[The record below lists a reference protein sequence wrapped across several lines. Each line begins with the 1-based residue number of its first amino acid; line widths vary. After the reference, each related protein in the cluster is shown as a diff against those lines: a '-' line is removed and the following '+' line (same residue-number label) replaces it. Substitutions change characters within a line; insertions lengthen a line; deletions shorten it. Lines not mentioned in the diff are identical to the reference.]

1 MDYLSRVVR
10 AAAIL
15 LVSLTVPAAF
25 AVDSVAPQ
33 APVTLRLNTQKVAVF
48 GQRIILRGQ
57 MAPATRGA
65 RVRISVRGTVVAH
78 AKVGPRGGFKTVLRV
93 RSRGPYRAGWYEAVS
108 PKVFVTVRPRLEASL
123 VGGRVVGT
131 PLRLYAQLRPRGA
144 GSIRVEVLRNG
155 DRTFAAGYRG
165 SARVRLGTN
174 SFGEVR
180 VRLRVLERSGFAPVR
195 PKLLRAKLVAP
206 ELRYGSTG
214 PAVPELVR
222 RLGALR
228 YAVHTSTV
236 FGPELLD
243 SVIAFQKVQGLE
255 RDGEVGAHVWRRLA
269 NPRIPSLRY
278 SSPADHI
285 EIDKTRQIMFV
296 VRGGEIAT
304 IVPVSTAG
312 IPGWYT
318 PEGRFAIYRK
328 VPGFD
333 PSPLGT
339 LYAPMYFNGGY
350 AIHGSPSVPP
360 YPASHGCIRVPMW
373 LADSLY
379 ATNGY
384 GETVYIYS

>member
-1 MDYLSRVVR
+1 MNYLSQSVR

-33 APVTLRLNTQKVAVF
+33 APVTLRLSTQKVAVF
-48 GQRIILRGQ
+48 GQRIVLRGH
-57 MAPATRGA
+57 MAPSTRGA

-78 AKVGPRGGFKTVLRV
+78 AKVGPRGGFKAVVRL

-144 GSIRVEVLRNG
+144 GAIRVEVFRNG
-155 DRTFAAGYRG
+155 KRTLAAGYRG
-165 SARVRLGTN
+165 SASVKLGTS

-180 VRLRVLERSGFAPVR
+180 VRLRVVERPGFAPARSKV
-195 PKLLRAKLVAP
+195 LRAKLLAP
-206 ELRYGSTG
+206 ELRYGATG
-214 PAVPELVR
+214 PGVTELVR

-228 YAVHTSTV
+228 YAVRTTTV
-236 FGPELLD
+236 FGAELLD

-255 RDGEVGAHVWRRLA
+255 RDGAVAPNVWKRLA
-269 NPRIPSLRY
+269 NPRIPSPRY
-278 SSPADHI
+278 AAPADHL
-285 EIDKTRQIMFV
+285 EVDKTRQVLFV
-296 VRGGEIAT
+296 VRGGSIAT

-312 IPGWYT
+312 IPGWST
-318 PEGRFAIYRK
+318 PEGTFAIYRK
-328 VPGFD
+328 VGGFD
-333 PSPLGT
+333 SSPLGT
-339 LYAPMYFNGGY
+339 LYLPMYFHGGY
-350 AIHGSPSVPP
+350 AIHGNPSVPP

-373 LADSLY
+373 IADWLY